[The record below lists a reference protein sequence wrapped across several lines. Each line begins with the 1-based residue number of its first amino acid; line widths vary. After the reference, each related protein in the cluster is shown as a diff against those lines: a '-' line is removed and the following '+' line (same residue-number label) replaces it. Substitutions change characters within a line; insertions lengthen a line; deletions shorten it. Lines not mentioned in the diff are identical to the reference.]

1 MRMLILALAAFFW
14 QAPPLFAQGTGAA
27 ALSRIGVAATVRG
40 PVEIHAPAR
49 GVVGK
54 VLGSGQPVYLNDTI
68 TTGPEG
74 RLQIML
80 VDETV
85 FTVGPNTSIVLDQFA
100 YDPEKGVGRLSAN
113 ALKGIFRIITGKINR
128 QKDASVK
135 IQLPVGVLGIFG
147 TMVQVKIQT
156 KIQADLPP
164 ENATPLPPSKS
175 GETVKPAG
183 SVPVGKFKLGADSP
197 DLKVTEITVDL
208 LEGKD
213 AAKLVFPDN
222 RVISIPPGD
231 SVKYAVPAD
240 LKIAPSA
247 IKVLKSDVDA
257 KSLQS
262 AAPPPPEGSTQGEGA
277 GQQAVEGLRPTTVD
291 VDDVI
296 DLRTVLERN
305 AIADDADRGASFGPQ
320 QAGTSGQQLPQGT
333 WSGSINGVSMSVLF
347 NGSSSVTVTYNN
359 DVASVTN
366 YPIAL
371 DGKVDL
377 SSQVSGCGQY
387 TLTGIKLAPAGGVVE
402 GFTNLG
408 TGQTIS
414 AIPLAAP

>member
-1 MRMLILALAAFFW
+1 MRMLALALAVFCW
-14 QAPPLFAQGTGAA
+14 QVPPLFAQGTAA
-27 ALSRIGVAATVRG
+27 GALSRIGVAATVRG
-40 PVEIHAPAR
+40 PVEIRAPAR

-85 FTVGPNTSIVLDQFA
+85 FTVGPNSSIVLDQFA

-135 IQLPVGVLGIFG
+135 VKLPVGVLGIFG
-147 TMVQVKIQT
+147 TMVQIKIQ
-156 KIQADLPP
+156 
-164 ENATPLPPSKS
+164 S
-175 GETVKPAG
+175 GNL
-183 SVPVGKFKLGADSP
+183 SLGADS
-197 DLKVTEITVDL
+197 TYIAVDL
-208 LEGKD
+208 LEGY

-222 RVISIPPGD
+222 RVISIAPGE
-231 SVKYAVPAD
+231 SIQYAVPAD
-240 LKIAPSA
+240 LKIAPEA
-247 IKVLKSDVDA
+247 IKVLKNDVEV
-257 KSLQS
+257 KNVQS
-262 AAPPPPEGSTQGEGA
+262 AAPSPPDGSTQGEGA
-277 GQQAVEGLRPTTVD
+277 GQQVVEGLRPTTVD
-291 VDDVI
+291 VDDLI

-320 QAGTSGQQLPQGT
+320 QAGTAGQQLPQGT
-333 WSGSINGVSMSVLF
+333 WSGSANGVTMSLVF

-359 DVASVTN
+359 DVASMTT
-366 YPIAL
+366 YPISL
-371 DGKVDL
+371 DGAVDL

-402 GFTNLG
+402 GYTNLG

-414 AIPLAAP
+414 AIPLTAP